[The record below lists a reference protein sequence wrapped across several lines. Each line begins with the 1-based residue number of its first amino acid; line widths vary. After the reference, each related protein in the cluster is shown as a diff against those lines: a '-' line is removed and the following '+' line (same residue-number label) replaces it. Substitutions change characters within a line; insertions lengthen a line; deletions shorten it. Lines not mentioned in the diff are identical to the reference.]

1 MRHQCWTDSATSI
14 AGDTSSSQRCRV
26 QVNAAVF
33 QDFEAGHHQPATGLR
48 RETLHKHESAACA
61 LLLVSDP
68 RAEMSLRSVRAK
80 ARRSAPAIAELAG
93 LKGRAYEL
101 KIARAIID

>member
-14 AGDTSSSQRCRV
+14 AGETSSSQRCRV

-80 ARRSAPAIAELAG
+80 AQAADPCLWRVARRNPVAG
-93 LKGRAYEL
+93 W
-101 KIARAIID
+101 